1 MALTETPDL
10 QHDPTAAVAA
20 ATAELPP
27 ELVAQTLGQYARAYA
42 ARIRNGESG
51 VLPVVLG
58 LVAIMVVFEVISPN
72 HVFLSAGNLV
82 NLFQQSAVFMVL
94 AMAETFALLL
104 GEIDLSVGFVGASG
118 AVITVQLV
126 QPATTHWPWWA
137 AILAGLAFCAAVGA
151 VQGTIIARLGIPSFI
166 VTLAGFLI
174 FNGAMLILLLL
185 GPFSGYP
192 NLNIPDANVQ
202 VLFNLMAGTIDPT
215 VSWIAMA
222 VIVLA
227 LGGFLWFGDRRRRK
241 SGLVAPPVGLT
252 VLKIVLI
259 AAAGIVV
266 VAISDINRANFGT
279 LAGVPWVVPIVLGIL
294 GVYTILLDR
303 TKYGRYVYAI
313 GGNAEA
319 ARRAG
324 INVAMVRTVAF
335 MLCSMT
341 AGIGLILYAS
351 YIGGMSNNVQG
362 GSDVLFAVAAAVIG
376 GTSLFGGRGKA
387 IHGVLGGLVIGGIY
401 NGMYLQGLDVEKIF
415 IVTGL
420 VLLAAVSIDAVSRR
434 AASSGSAARV

>member
-1 MALTETPDL
+1 MARTEAPDL
-10 QHDPTAAVAA
+10 QHDPTAAVQAA
-20 ATAELPP
+20 AAEIPP
-27 ELVAQTLGQYARAYA
+27 ELVAQTLGQYARAYS

-51 VLPVVLG
+51 VLPVVVG

-192 NLNIPDANVQ
+192 NLNIPDSNVQ

-227 LGGFLWFGDRRRRK
+227 LAAFLWFGDRRRRK

-294 GVYTILLDR
+294 GAYTILLER
-303 TKYGRYVYAI
+303 TQYGRYVYAI

-420 VLLAAVSIDAVSRR
+420 VLLAAVSIDALSRR